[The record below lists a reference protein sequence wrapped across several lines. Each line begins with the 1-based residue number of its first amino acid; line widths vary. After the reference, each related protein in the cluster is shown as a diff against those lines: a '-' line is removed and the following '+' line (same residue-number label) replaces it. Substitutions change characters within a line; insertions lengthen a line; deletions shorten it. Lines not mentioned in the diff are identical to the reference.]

1 MNTATKKKTMSTRVD
16 QFRRRAEAGIRS
28 ANPDALDLTIEWI
41 EPARKVTWPTGV
53 SGYSGRVQLVA
64 DGHEVRRMMAR
75 ETPSGLSVG

>member
-28 ANPDALDLTIEWI
+28 ANPDALDLDIEWI

-53 SGYSGRVQLVA
+53 SGYIGRLQLSA
-64 DGHEVRRMMAR
+64 DGHEVRRVTAR

>member
-16 QFRRRAEAGIRS
+16 QFRRRAEAGIRK
-28 ANPDALDLTIEWI
+28 ANPDSTNLEIEWI

-53 SGYSGRVQLVA
+53 SGYYGRLQLTA
-64 DGHEVRRMMAR
+64 DGYETRRVSAR